1 MQTTFV
7 PEVTIGDWLGLAALV
22 LLIVLV
28 IAFGCIAVRSA
39 ARRSLRAML
48 PVGGLIL
55 VGIAGLFR
63 LVDAKVSM
71 LSEVRFTPSQV
82 RITSVG
88 RDVVLPLRPGNKVA
102 TAGDE
107 TVLISGGTRV
117 PLSQL
122 GSWRLDDLVVG
133 SSFLANEFAGRS
145 REASTRAKTR

>member
-7 PEVTIGDWLGLAALV
+7 PEVTTSDWLGLAALV
-22 LLIVLV
+22 LLIVLA

-48 PVGGLIL
+48 PVSIFIL

-88 RDVVLPLRPGNKVA
+88 RDVVLPLRPGNKVT

-133 SSFLANEFAGRS
+133 SAFLANEFAGRS
-145 REASTRAKTR
+145 REASAGRKTR